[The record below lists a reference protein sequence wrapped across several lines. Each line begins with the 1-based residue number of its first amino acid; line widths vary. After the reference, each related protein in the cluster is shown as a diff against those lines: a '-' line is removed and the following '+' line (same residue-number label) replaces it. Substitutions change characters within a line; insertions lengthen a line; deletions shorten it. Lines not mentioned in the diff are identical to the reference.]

1 MENAVLAAW
10 NRHHQKLAEGTLQE
24 DLNPFLCTCWEQA
37 RDAGADP
44 DRASFPKDTDHT
56 LPDRKVKSAMIYAYV
71 SRVMYQTL
79 RYYQDSPNIGFAIF
93 NEEAVLLKLFGSEQF
108 MTFAHSHGIEPM
120 TIWDMDHLG
129 PNAVSVGLATKSPTT
144 MAGDENYCKLL
155 TDSAVYFAPV
165 VTPDNDHSD
174 MDGGIAVIVPY
185 EERRP
190 DLLGTSALIAN
201 DANIHMYM
209 ADSLH
214 HMYEYE
220 PRGLFIIDKS
230 WKSGKFS
237 ITYYNNTVRSL
248 FHLDERNLSFRPVE
262 YVIDPLPE
270 NPEFWDILYENRKV
284 DNIPMKLRVRGQ
296 LLEFNVSSDPF
307 CDQNVCIQGVRL
319 YFTNLEHTA
328 AHVSR
333 QIGNNRLLSFDDIIG
348 VSKGIVSA
356 KNKAQRYSQSD
367 SNVLILGESGVGKD
381 VFAQAIHADSSR
393 CDKPFVSVNCGALPR
408 ELIASELFGYEHG
421 AFTGARKGGHI
432 GKFEL
437 ANGGTIFLDEIGD
450 MPMDLQVMLLQVIE
464 KKSFTRIGG
473 KQNINVDV
481 KIISA
486 TNANLH
492 ERIRQGKFRLDLY
505 YRLSVLRLQLPA
517 LRDREN
523 DVTLLAKHF
532 LRKLYERGK
541 VSHPVSISPDALE
554 YLKTHSWPGNVR
566 ELQNIMEGVVQTLP
580 VQIVERR
587 HIMYY
592 MGLIDDINDPRAEGP
607 LSVGPAEKGQAPDA
621 GNDGSPVSEE
631 GNAVSA
637 SGTPG
642 EKDERTNFLSNRETI
657 TLEELKTALIKN
669 HYRREDTARE
679 LDISR
684 KTLYRWMKKYNL

>member
-1 MENAVLAAW
+1 MENTVLTAW
-10 NRHHQKLAEGTLQE
+10 NRHHRKLSEGVLYE
-24 DLNPFLCTCWEQA
+24 DLRPSLCSLWEQA
-37 RDAGADP
+37 QSAGADP
-44 DRASFPKDTDHT
+44 FITSFPKDTGHT
-56 LPDRKVKSAMIYAYV
+56 LRDRKHQSVMIYAYI

-79 RYYQDSPNIGFAIF
+79 RYYQASPDIGFAIF
-93 NEEAVLLKLFGSEQF
+93 DGEAVLLKLFGSEQF
-108 MTFAHSHGIEPM
+108 MSFARDHGIEPM
-120 TIWDMDHLG
+120 TIWDMEHLG
-129 PNAVSVGLATKSPTT
+129 PNAVSAGLMSKDSVS
-144 MAGDENYCKLL
+144 MAGDENYCRLL
-155 TDSAVYFAPV
+155 TDTAIYFSPV
-165 VTPDNDHSD
+165 VAPDSGSSVV
-174 MDGGIAVIVPY
+174 DGGIAVIVPY
-185 EERRP
+185 AARRP
-190 DLLGTSALIAN
+190 ELLGTAALIAN

-248 FHLDERNLSFRPVE
+248 FHLEDRDLAFRPVE
-262 YVIDPLPE
+262 YFIDPLPE
-270 NPEFWDILYENRKV
+270 NPEFWDLLYENRKV
-284 DNIPMKLRVRGQ
+284 DNVPMKLRVRGR

-307 CDQNVCIQGVRL
+307 CNQDVCIQGVRL
-319 YFTNLEHTA
+319 YITSLEHTA

-333 QIGNNRLLSFDDIIG
+333 QIGNNMLLSFDDIIG
-348 VSKGIVSA
+348 MSKGIVSA
-356 KNKAQRYSQSD
+356 KNKARRYAQSD

-393 CDKPFVSVNCGALPR
+393 SDKPFVSVNCGALPR

-473 KQNINVDV
+473 KQNIHVDV

-523 DVTLLAKHF
+523 DVTLLARYF

-541 VSHPVSISPDALE
+541 VAYPVTISPDALE

-580 VQIVERR
+580 VQTVERR

-592 MGLIDDINDPRAEGP
+592 MGLIDDINDPRAEEP
-607 LSVGPAEKGQAPDA
+607 LPVHPEE
-621 GNDGSPVSEE
+621 GSPDPGSGDSAATVSDESGRALSPE
-631 GNAVSA
+631 TAAVN
-637 SGTPG
+637 G
-642 EKDERTNFLSNRETI
+642 ESSRYLSNRETI
-657 TLEELKTALIKN
+657 TLEELKTALQKN